1 MSENKEGEH
10 GPAEAPKRAT
20 YGMLSCATADISET
34 ALHDSDAEVMEKL
47 LIDHTTHKNIMW
59 CTDDYASLGEGFQA
73 GDPITIERITGEND
87 KLIRPRAL
95 KSKEQQR
102 DRTRDRAEVF
112 TPAWICNAQNNLIDA
127 AWFGTETAPFNTEN
141 PDHTWTV
148 KSAPIAF
155 PEGKSWRDYVRDTRL
170 EITCGEAPYLASRY
184 DTTTGELIAVDAR
197 IGLLD
202 RKLRV
207 INENVDEHE
216 EWLKWVRVA
225 YQNIYGYE
233 WQGDNLLL
241 AREALL
247 QTFLENHAAKFGD
260 DYPLQLKSIR
270 YIAYIISWNL
280 FQMDGLKGVIP
291 NTCGERRT
299 ETQTLFGDVE
309 VKVEQ
314 CRGCN
319 GGDIRLHNGIY
330 ALIRDW
336 GAKTEAKKKIRFI
349 DLIKQY

>member
-1 MSENKEGEH
+1 MKYH
-10 GPAEAPKRAT
+10 DVI
-20 YGMLSCATADISET
+20 DISET
-34 ALHDSDAEVMEKL
+34 ALRNFDREVMARL
-47 LIDHTTHKNIMW
+47 LFDHTTRSNITW
-59 CTDDYASLGEGFQA
+59 CTDDYAELGDGYRASDQ
-73 GDPITIERITGEND
+73 ITVERITGTND

-95 KSKEQQR
+95 KSKEKQR

-112 TPAWICNAQNNLIDA
+112 TPSWICNAQNNLIDA
-127 AWFGTETAPFNTEN
+127 AWFGCDVAPFNTEN

-148 KSAPIAF
+148 NSAPISF
-155 PEGKSWRDYVRDTRL
+155 PEGKTWRDYVRDTRL

-184 DTTTGELIAVDAR
+184 DATTGELIPIEKR

-207 INENVDEHE
+207 VNENVDEHD
-216 EWLKWVRVA
+216 EWLKWVQVA

-247 QTFLENHAAKFGD
+247 LTFLENHELKFGVD
-260 DYPLQLKSIR
+260 FPLQLKSIR
-270 YIAYIISWNL
+270 YIAYIISWNI

-291 NTCGERRT
+291 NSCGERHT
-299 ETQTLFGDVE
+299 ETTDIFGE
-309 VKVEQ
+309 VKVEVAR
-314 CRGCN
+314 CRGCAN
-319 GGDIRLHNGIY
+319 GNIREHNGTY

-336 GAKTEAKKKIRFI
+336 DAKTEAKKKIRFI
-349 DLIKQY
+349 DLLR